1 MKAKYQR
8 LKRIKKNKSKELK
21 QIDYGLA
28 LLKVYLAFLV
38 VCWHDLDKKIIKNK
52 IIFYLTE
59 RRAYHV
65 PSFYI
70 MSFYF
75 LFNTISSLNI
85 KLILK
90 RYMKLL
96 IPYIGWALIIWKINH
111 VLNRKYKKQ
120 YLDSYENLK
129 IQLMWGSC
137 YIRQLYFQ
145 WDLIM
150 STLSFIIINSIFRK
164 YSIFILHILLILSY
178 ALLYSGY
185 FFNYINNLPRYK
197 RTPLGNLLDLF
208 PLSVTGYTLGFYK
221 IINYLHKYK
230 IRTLILSLLTYNV
243 IEDYEILSSVKGIF
257 YPGLKL
263 HIQCL
268 CLIFIFS
275 LFPSEKI
282 SNKYL
287 SKILFFITNYT
298 GGVYY
303 LHFNLH
309 HYLIEFFKYF
319 KNTTF
324 TGVIIEYTI
333 CYYICFIG
341 TLIFGRTP
349 LKFLFC

>member
-1 MKAKYQR
+1 
-8 LKRIKKNKSKELK
+8 
-21 QIDYGLA
+21 
-28 LLKVYLAFLV
+28 
-38 VCWHDLDKKIIKNK
+38 
-52 IIFYLTE
+52 
-59 RRAYHV
+59 
-65 PSFYI
+65 
-70 MSFYF
+70 
-75 LFNTISSLNI
+75 
-85 KLILK
+85 
-90 RYMKLL
+90 MKLL

-111 VLNRKYKKQ
+111 IINKKYNKK
-120 YLDSYENLK
+120 YDDSYQGLK
-129 IQLMWGSC
+129 IQLIWGGG
-137 YIRQLYFQ
+137 YNPLFYFH
-145 WDLIM
+145 WDLIVN
-150 STLSFIIINSIFRK
+150 TFLFIIVNFIFRK
-164 YSIFILHILLILSY
+164 YSIFILHILFTLSY

-185 FFNYINNLPRYK
+185 LFNYINKLPDYK
-197 RTPLGNLLDLF
+197 RIAEGNLLDLF
-208 PLSVTGYTLGFYK
+208 PLSVTGYSLGFYK
-221 IINYLHKYK
+221 IINFLHKYK
-230 IRTLILSLLTYNV
+230 IRTLILSLLVYNV
-243 IEDYEILSSVKGIF
+243 IEDYKIFANVRGIF